1 MTQEQIGFLKT
12 LIETPTPTG
21 SEAAGAMLLGK
32 RIKAKTGIQPSV
44 DLHGNLHAVL
54 DVGAKT
60 TVMIE
65 GHGDEIGYM
74 VSYIDEKGY
83 VYL

>member
-1 MTQEQIGFLKT
+1 MNTERIEFLKS

-21 SEAAGAMLLGK
+21 SEAAGALLLGR
-32 RIKAKTGIQPSV
+32 RIKAKTGIHPTI

-60 TVMIE
+60 P
-65 GHGDEIGYM
+65 
-74 VSYIDEKGY
+74 
-83 VYL
+83 